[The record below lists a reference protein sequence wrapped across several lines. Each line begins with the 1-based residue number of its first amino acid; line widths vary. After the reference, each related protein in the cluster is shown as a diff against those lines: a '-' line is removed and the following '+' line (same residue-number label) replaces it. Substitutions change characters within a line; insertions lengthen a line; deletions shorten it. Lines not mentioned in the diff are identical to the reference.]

1 MARLLII
8 DDEKMICQEF
18 CETMNEMGHQTDFA
32 LSGDEA
38 LRKIEST
45 PYQLVFLDLSM
56 PRMNGADVYKKILEV
71 RRVPVTFM
79 TGFMSPATEKEMMSM
94 GALRCLRKPVDLS
107 EVVHLIDRVDSF
119 DSQVN

>member
-32 LSGDEA
+32 LDGDEA
-38 LRKIEST
+38 LRKIEAN

-79 TGFMSPATEKEMMSM
+79 TGFMSPATEKEVMSM

-107 EVVHLIDRVDSF
+107 EVVNLIDRLDSF